1 MVKFC
6 LYAGINCT
14 EIKSS
19 ALFEHIYNIQPS
31 EEVVNKFIAERYQID
46 RSERKQNETKLIS
59 ELYKMKVLDWG
70 GLYQNNLEKTIIN
83 NYVKKIEDFDILN
96 QKIENELH
104 SSLRGYV
111 QSSWF
116 NHWTS
121 ILIEDVFKDNKKVIP
136 TVGLI
141 KKVDFFISDVP
152 FDLKVTYFPESYML
166 AKRKALN
173 LPTEIQMVKR
183 FAKVRGISYDKNQ
196 REKSIL
202 SELLTRISEKS
213 DVEAKEFMAYFN
225 RTRWGIVQETIK
237 NKRSLIQW
245 LYEEQGE
252 RRFDASNR
260 LFLILIDKNNM
271 EDSWKMKRNIELL
284 NDEVNSYLEKFNA
297 KEASNLEIEFNWI
310 DGKKYNTISDA
321 IFVIKE

>member
-1 MVKFC
+1 MTSFC
-6 LYAGINCT
+6 LQAGIDCT
-14 EIKSS
+14 DIKSS
-19 ALFEHIYNIQPS
+19 ALFEHIYNAQPS
-31 EEVVNKFIAERYQID
+31 EELVNKFIAEKYEVERL
-46 RSERKQNETKLIS
+46 ERKQNETKLVS

-70 GLYQNNLEKTIIN
+70 GLYQNNLEKTIVD
-83 NYVKKIEDFDILN
+83 NYIKKINDFDVLN
-96 QKIENELH
+96 QKIENEIH
-104 SSLRGYV
+104 SSMKGYV

-121 ILIEDVFKDNKKVIP
+121 ILIEDIFKDHKKVVP

-152 FDLKVTYFPESYML
+152 FDLKVTYFPEGYMV
-166 AKRKALN
+166 AKRKALG

-183 FAKVRGISYDKNQ
+183 FAKAKGINYDKNQ
-196 REKSIL
+196 KDKTIL
-202 SELLTRISEKS
+202 AELLTRISERNDK
-213 DVEAKEFMAYFN
+213 EAKEFISDFN
-225 RTRWGIVQETIK
+225 KTRWDIVQETIK
-237 NKRSLIQW
+237 DKKSLIKW

-260 LFLILIDKNNM
+260 LFLVLIDKNNM
-271 EDSWKMKRNIELL
+271 EDSWKMKRNVELL
-284 NDEVNSYLEKFNA
+284 NDEVNSYLDKFNS
-297 KEASNLEIEFNWI
+297 KDASKLEVEFDWI